1 MRKCFE
7 TEEKARKFAEEV
19 NGTVK
24 QKFLPDYMSVIEVW
38 VVEWANKADTDFR
51 TEDSLWQ

>member
-1 MRKCFE
+1 MKKCFE
-7 TEEKARKFAEEV
+7 TEEKARKFAEKV